1 MNLLQTFFKKALS
14 RINAL
19 SILMVTGPVLL
30 AQDTANDTAGVRS
43 TSGENVSDAWYN
55 EGWVWFVIIIV
66 AIILILA
73 FTRKSDK
80 TQYRN
85 KDKR

>member
-43 TSGENVSDAWYN
+43 TSGENVSDAWYY